1 MSLNFTEILFFNF
14 SKIKF
19 LQNLLMEN
27 FFPFWWKKIL
37 SNFDAINCLLVYYS
51 KMIFF
56 PFCWK
61 NIYIYL
67 KILLLF
73 FFYWDLFSS
82 NLLKKKL
89 FKLYRGKIS
98 IKVTERKFFLLT
110 LLLEKFYWRKGSF
123 NYNEK
128 IFQLY
133 GGKKLF
139 QSFLNLLLEK
149 SFRLYRE
156 KLCWWKIYFI
166 YAERNFF

>member
-1 MSLNFTEILFFNF
+1 M
-14 SKIKF
+14 
-19 LQNLLMEN
+19 
-27 FFPFWWKKIL
+27 
-37 SNFDAINCLLVYYS
+37 NCLLVYYS
-51 KMIFF
+51 KMSLNFFADFF
-56 PFCWK
+56 PFGWK
-61 NIYIYL
+61 KNYLYLL
-67 KILLLF
+67 KIFATIF
-73 FFYWDLFSS
+73 FTILISILHWDLFSS

-98 IKVTERKFFLLT
+98 IKFTERKFLLIT

-149 SFRLYRE
+149 SFRLCRE

-166 YAERNFF
+166 FTERNFF